1 MTRKHRSHRISVL
14 MRQGLQSSSQDR
26 PFLKGKGVARAE
38 VWEML
43 ACVREVQ
50 LSFNS
55 RSPVEIGRLR
65 AAIIAQPLAEVFNQ
79 RASGLRGVGDVGQ
92 RLWQGHGEVKGKL
105 TE

>member
-1 MTRKHRSHRISVL
+1 MTWKHRPHRIGVL
-14 MRQGLQSSSQDR
+14 VRQGLQSPSQDR
-26 PFLKGKGVARAE
+26 TFLKGKGVAGAE

-55 RSPVEIGRLR
+55 RSTVEIRRLR
-65 AAIIAQPLAEVFNQ
+65 AAIIAQPLAEVFDQ
-79 RASGLRGVGDVGQ
+79 RASNLRGPGDVGQ
-92 RLWQGHGEVKGKL
+92 RLWQGHGKVKGKL